1 MFAGGPTSPRP
12 APLVGSEPHA
22 GTQSTRLERT
32 RGALSLGF
40 AQAPEGA
47 APVRLHQEGA
57 LKVRLPTVHGERS
70 RHAIVINT
78 AGGLTGG
85 DRLDLDVT
93 LEPDAAVTISG
104 QACEKLYK
112 SSGGDAIIHTALAV
126 APGAHLEWLMQPAIL
141 FDGARLARKV
151 TAEIAAGGR
160 LLAVESIV
168 FGRTAM
174 LEDVIRGAVTDSWR
188 LRRDGKLIYA
198 DSFRLEGEIR
208 QTLDRPS
215 VLDGHRAMASLIYVG
230 DNAAERCAAF
240 RAILGDMPH
249 CVAAASAWNGLM
261 TARIVAPDGYALTR
275 DLIGLLTRFRDAK
288 MPRAW
293 MI

>member
-1 MFAGGPTSPRP
+1 MFAGGPSPPRP
-12 APLVGSEPHA
+12 APLAASA
-22 GTQSTRLERT
+22 QSAILERT
-32 RGALSLGF
+32 RGALSLAF
-40 AQAPEGA
+40 SCAPDGA

-70 RHAIVINT
+70 RQAIVINT

-93 LEPDAAVTISG
+93 LEPSAAVTISS

-112 SSGGDAIIHTALAV
+112 SSGGDATIHTALAV
-126 APGAHLEWLMQPAIL
+126 APGANLEWLMQPAIL

-151 TAEIAAGGR
+151 TANIAVGGR

-174 LEDVIRGAVTDSWR
+174 SEDVTRGAVSDSWR

-198 DSFRLEGEIR
+198 DSFRLEGDIR
-208 QTLDRPS
+208 AALDRPS

-230 DNAAERCAAF
+230 DNAVERCAAV

-249 CVAAASAWNGLM
+249 CIAAASAWNGLM
-261 TARIVAPDGYALTR
+261 AARIVSPDGYALTR
-275 DLIGLLTRFRDAK
+275 DLIDLLTRFRNAK
-288 MPRAW
+288 MPRPW